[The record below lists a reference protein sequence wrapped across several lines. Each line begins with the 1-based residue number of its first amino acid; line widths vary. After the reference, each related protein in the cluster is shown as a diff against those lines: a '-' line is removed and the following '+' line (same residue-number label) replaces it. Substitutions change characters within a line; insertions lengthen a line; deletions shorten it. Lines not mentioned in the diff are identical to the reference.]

1 MDVAAEEAKMNPSLP
16 FPCWHVRGEA
26 CERYTV
32 DPRTKIQIKT
42 TRDEYKTYMNVSGL
56 RV

>member
-16 FPCWHVRGEA
+16 SPCWHVRGEA
-26 CERYTV
+26 CERYIV